1 MFTPKKSEITKAVKA
16 AEQTTGVR
24 CEVTG
29 YTYKLEDDPLLD
41 DSFVEFHFEVCSVL
55 TGRFVAS
62 VSLQAFLPDRRRSW
76 VSRVYA

>member
-29 YTYKLEDDPLLD
+29 YTYKRETNPLLAD
-41 DSFVEFHFEVCSVL
+41 DFVEFQFEVCSVL

-62 VSLQAFLPDRRRSW
+62 VSLVAFLPDRRRSW